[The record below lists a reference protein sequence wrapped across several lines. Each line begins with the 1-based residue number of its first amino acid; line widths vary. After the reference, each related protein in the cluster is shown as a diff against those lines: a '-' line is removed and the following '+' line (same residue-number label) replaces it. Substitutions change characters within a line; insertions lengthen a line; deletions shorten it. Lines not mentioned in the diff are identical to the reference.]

1 MRRHFPFIGCLAIAA
16 GLLGCASQGTFKTV
30 EFQAPSLP
38 DPALR
43 PLLEDVERIGVLS
56 ITNIDPFR
64 ELDIEKVMARMGDAI
79 ARGLSNRP
87 RTTVVSQDE
96 ITWHFKDMAF
106 DSTNVFTRKT
116 RTALREEMKLDA
128 LVFVELNGVQAR
140 MAPVSPSP
148 YAYGGLTPNPSMNM
162 SVDLQVS
169 LINLHS
175 GKAWQR
181 QGRQRNWQP
190 IQISQLMGA
199 GNQTE
204 RQLMMAMA
212 GTLRQFFLM
221 VAPPPRLQARR
232 FEISGN

>member
-1 MRRHFPFIGCLAIAA
+1 MRGTFPFIGCLALAA
-16 GLLGCASQGTFKTV
+16 GFLGCASQGSFKTV
-30 EFQAPSLP
+30 EFRAPSLP

-43 PLLEDVERIGVLS
+43 PLLEDVERIGVIS

-96 ITWHFKDMAF
+96 ITWRFKDMVF
-106 DSTNVFTRKT
+106 DSTNVFTRET
-116 RTALREEMKLDA
+116 RTALREELELDA

-140 MAPVSPSP
+140 MAPMSPSP
-148 YAYGGLTPNPSMNM
+148 YGGLSPNPSMNM

-190 IQISQLMGA
+190 IQITQLMGA

-204 RQLMMAMA
+204 RQLMMAMG
-212 GTLRQFFLM
+212 GTLRQFFLQ

>member
-1 MRRHFPFIGCLAIAA
+1 MLTA
-16 GLLGCASQGTFKTV
+16 GFCGCASQGTFKTI
-30 EFQAPSLP
+30 EFKAPSQP

-43 PLLEDVERIGVLS
+43 PLLEDVEHIGVLS
-56 ITNIDPFR
+56 ITNIEPFR
-64 ELDIEKVMARMGDAI
+64 ELDIEKILARMGDAI
-79 ARGLSNRP
+79 ARGLSNLP

-96 ITWHFKDMAF
+96 ITWHFKEMVF
-106 DSTNVFTRKT
+106 DSTNVFTKET
-116 RTALREEMKLDA
+116 RTALRAEMELDA

-140 MAPVSPSP
+140 MAPMSPSP
-148 YAYGGLTPNPSMNM
+148 YGGLSPNPSMNM

-175 GKAWQR
+175 GKTWRR

-190 IQISQLMGA
+190 IQLSQLIGGG

-204 RQLMMAMA
+204 RQLMMAM
-212 GTLRQFFLM
+212 GRSLRQFFLLL
-221 VAPPPRLQARR
+221 APPPRLQVRR

>member
-1 MRRHFPFIGCLAIAA
+1 MALAA
-16 GLLGCASQGTFKTV
+16 GFCACASQGTFKTI
-30 EFQAPSLP
+30 EFKAPSQP

-56 ITNIDPFR
+56 ITNIETFR

-79 ARGLSNRP
+79 ARGLSNLA

-96 ITWHFKDMAF
+96 ITWHFKEMVF
-106 DSTNVFTRKT
+106 DSTNVFTKET
-116 RTALREEMKLDA
+116 RTAMREEMELDA

-140 MAPVSPSP
+140 MSPMSPSP
-148 YAYGGLTPNPSMNM
+148 YGGLSPNPSMNM

-175 GKAWQR
+175 GKVWRR

-190 IQISQLMGA
+190 IQLTQLMGA

-204 RQLMMAMA
+204 RQLMMAVG
-212 GTLRQFFLM
+212 GTLRQFFML